1 MFSSSSA
8 FSRDPFVAFAPMTH
22 TEAQSET
29 VGDSV
34 GTKAEGAGPV
44 LTRPRS
50 LSSLSATVSTVS
62 VSSPPS
68 TSSHSRQISGSLG
81 LGAQPSPAAAPSGV
95 QTESRSRLRVCS
107 PTVCP
112 VAPHIVSAVSCEGYG
127 GVSVSSAERR
137 AGEAGRLGL
146 ETGDTPARRQP
157 RRQRR
162 TRTAP
167 ASVSLRGGY
176 VAASLGDSLRPSS
189 PTDSVSLVSPA
200 SFASCSPSRSSSL
213 SRLERLPSAVLRC
226 LSCDFLPLFDA
237 ARLARCSHTLLLA
250 AQSQNWIRRH
260 LKAGAIH
267 SSSLYRSRCSSSA
280 VSSSSFSLTSSSSS
294 ASSSPSS
301 SRPPSSFCSFAAP
314 HCASASAEDGH
325 EGPLLSGVAGACA
338 GREDAQSLSSSPS
351 CTCKSCACCGEGLL
365 YGGDKETR
373 RLRRRVWLLAL
384 GRLDRL
390 GLQIARELQWES
402 ASLAAG
408 SLACDG
414 SRKAQA
420 QQVRAATQDAKR
432 RQRLGKTQTADE
444 EGGGE
449 EEEQHEEN
457 EREDDDEQEEIQIA
471 GGVATEGEEA
481 RRREGRA
488 RGELEGGASCCEHD
502 GDPELPG
509 HRLHCGRGT
518 KETRERKRLASSGG
532 RDAGRLPSSQAARE
546 AIAALYPRAFMP
558 NVCFDLSG
566 PLSIARAHELQQLS
580 SERRRPFRFSSFGAE
595 ASPCGAGEEKRTTA
609 PLPGEEEEDEPLL
622 PWPCREIFAFLL
634 ECRLDE
640 ARADEIRRDVPRTF
654 PRHP

>member
-34 GTKAEGAGPV
+34 GKKAEGAGPV

-81 LGAQPSPAAAPSGV
+81 LGAQPSPDAAPSGV

-112 VAPHIVSAVSCEGYG
+112 VAPHIVSAVSFEGYG

-137 AGEAGRLGL
+137 A
-146 ETGDTPARRQP
+146 
-157 RRQRR
+157 
-162 TRTAP
+162 
-167 ASVSLRGGY
+167 
-176 VAASLGDSLRPSS
+176 
-189 PTDSVSLVSPA
+189 
-200 SFASCSPSRSSSL
+200 
-213 SRLERLPSAVLRC
+213 
-226 LSCDFLPLFDA
+226 
-237 ARLARCSHTLLLA
+237 
-250 AQSQNWIRRH
+250 
-260 LKAGAIH
+260 
-267 SSSLYRSRCSSSA
+267 
-280 VSSSSFSLTSSSSS
+280 
-294 ASSSPSS
+294 
-301 SRPPSSFCSFAAP
+301 AP
-314 HCASASAEDGH
+314 HCASASAEEGH

-390 GLQIARELQWES
+390 GLQIARELQWET

-408 SLACDG
+408 SLACDA

-449 EEEQHEEN
+449 EEEQLEEN

-488 RGELEGGASCCEHD
+488 RGELEGGASCCEYD
-502 GDPELPG
+502 GDSELPG
-509 HRLHCGRGT
+509 PRLHCGRGT

-566 PLSIARAHELQQLS
+566 PLSIARGQELQQFS